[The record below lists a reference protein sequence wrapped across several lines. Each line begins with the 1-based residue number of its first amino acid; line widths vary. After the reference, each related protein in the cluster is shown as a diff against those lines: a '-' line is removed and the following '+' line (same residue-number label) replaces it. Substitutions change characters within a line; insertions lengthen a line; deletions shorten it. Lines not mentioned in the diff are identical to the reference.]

1 MGNFANTLLCVVN
14 LNNKYMKTIKD
25 LTIENINQIYSLI
38 IGKPCNAGKVEWTTE
53 KDFVTAVFKIE
64 DCVVFDNYNTIEY
77 GLSVN
82 SELEVDHTW
91 TWKNNKG
98 HISIEHRPLS
108 NHHSITKYLINEG
121 FSV

>member
-1 MGNFANTLLCVVN
+1 
-14 LNNKYMKTIKD
+14 MKTIKD

-38 IGKPCNAGKVEWTTE
+38 IGKPCVAGKVEWTSE
-53 KDFVTAVFKIE
+53 KDFVIAVFN
-64 DCVVFDNYNTIEY
+64 VVSDNFDTIEY

-108 NHHSITKYLINEG
+108 NHHSITKYLITEG

>member
-1 MGNFANTLLCVVN
+1 MAMR
-14 LNNKYMKTIKD
+14 YMKTIKD

-38 IGKPCNAGKVEWTTE
+38 NGKPCNAGKVEWTLE
-53 KDFVTAVFKIE
+53 KDFVIAVFKIE
-64 DCVVFDNYNTIEY
+64 DCVVSDNYDTIEY

-82 SELEVDHTW
+82 SKLEVDHTW
-91 TWKNNKG
+91 TWKNNLG